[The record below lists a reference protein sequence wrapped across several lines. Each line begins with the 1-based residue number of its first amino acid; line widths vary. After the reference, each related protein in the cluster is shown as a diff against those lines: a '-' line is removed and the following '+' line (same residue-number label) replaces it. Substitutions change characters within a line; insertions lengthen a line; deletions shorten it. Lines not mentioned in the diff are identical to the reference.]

1 MSVKLW
7 TEAYRPNTFDE
18 YVWRDSSMR
27 QKCQEW
33 VQARAMPHL
42 LLEGVAGTGKTSL
55 AYLMLNQIGIG
66 SGDILHINAS
76 RERKIEDIQSKIIGF
91 VGSWALNDTG
101 IKYVVLD
108 EADKMSPLAQGL
120 LRGEMETYHRECRF
134 ILTCNYASKI
144 IEPVHSRCQTFS
156 FRTLDRDDFTARVG
170 EILVSEQVDFEVEDL
185 LTLVEQTYP
194 DLRKAINLAQQSSY
208 ISYDCLGDTSYEEM
222 GNTTWDELSKGPI
235 TTGSGKQIRAR
246 LHKPKADESGIKDYM
261 LEMTNLFR
269 AGRTNEARKL
279 IIAQAQ
285 AEEYIDIYRY
295 LYRNL
300 DIWGD
305 SEDIQ
310 DNVLLAIRKGLVNH
324 SVAADQELNLAATF
338 VECKLIA

>member
-1 MSVKLW
+1 
-7 TEAYRPNTFDE
+7 
-18 YVWRDSSMR
+18 MR
-27 QKCQEW
+27 KKCQEW
-33 VQARAMPHL
+33 VDARAMPHL

-55 AYLMLNQIGIG
+55 AYLMLKQIGIG

-208 ISYDCLGDTSYEEM
+208 ISYEDTGDTTWEEM
-222 GNTTWDELSKGPI
+222 GTTTWDDLKKGGPI
-235 TTGSGKQIRAR
+235 TTTTGKVIRSR
-246 LHKPKADESGIKDYM
+246 LHKPKAEESGIKDYM
-261 LEMTNLFR
+261 LEMANLFK
-269 AGRTNEARKL
+269 AGRTNDARRL
-279 IIAQAQ
+279 CVAQARP
-285 AEEYIDIYRY
+285 EEYPEVYRF
-295 LYRNL
+295 LYKNL
-300 DIWGD
+300 DLWGD

-324 SVAADQELNLAATF
+324 SVAADQEVNLAATF
-338 VECKLIA
+338 VEAKLISQGKL